1 MTSRARR
8 RALTPASRPDN
19 QVPAGR
25 HGGRDRSAKRAA
37 PARRAAGALTDI
49 PLYLPLVTLY
59 RPLIALIDRGGAE
72 LVLQDIGAVRES

>member
-1 MTSRARR
+1 
-8 RALTPASRPDN
+8 
-19 QVPAGR
+19 
-25 HGGRDRSAKRAA
+25 
-37 PARRAAGALTDI
+37 LTDI